1 LFYGLLV
8 GECAC
13 TAERVEVQRAVVCTG
28 RFAKDEELY
37 EEEDQE
43 SNGELAEEEALGE
56 GEAVGC

>member
-13 TAERVEVQRAVVCTG
+13 TAERTEVQRAVICTG
-28 RFAKDEELY
+28 WFAKDEELY

-43 SNGELAEEEALGE
+43 SNGKLAEEEALRE